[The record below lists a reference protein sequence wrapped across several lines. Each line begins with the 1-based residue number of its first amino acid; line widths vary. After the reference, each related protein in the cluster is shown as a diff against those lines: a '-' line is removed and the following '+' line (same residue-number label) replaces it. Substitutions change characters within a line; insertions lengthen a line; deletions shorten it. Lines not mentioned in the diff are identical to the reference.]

1 MKTTT
6 HGTHVLQPTAMRLCC
21 AVAALSLANAVGPTA
36 DRAEASMVPDPT
48 NRTFPI
54 GTKLLDYCGNGSL
67 TARASGIRRVVLV
80 VHGSSANHCDY
91 ARYALESAQDAGAL
105 ASTLVVAPLFTDA
118 ATNGDQRL
126 TWGSGWREG
135 STSSNPDGTKVS
147 SFAAMDLL
155 AAAAR
160 QTFGVGVPLLLV
172 GHSAGGQFVQRYAE
186 GSDAPFD
193 TFVPMNP
200 SSYAYLS
207 AQRWRGET
215 RVDAVSGC
223 PGYNTWKYGLD
234 GLNRYMAD
242 AGDLRRRYAAHRVAI
257 LLGGSDVERDDALD
271 VGGEAD
277 AQGRHR
283 LERGQLFFGHLAEQ
297 LGSRPPGHTL
307 SVVPAV
313 GHDGRSMI
321 RSAQARAI
329 LFR

>member
-1 MKTTT
+1 MKSTL
-6 HGTHVLQPTAMRLCC
+6 GPDALQPTVVRLCC
-21 AVAALSLANAVGPTA
+21 AVGTLSLIMATGLPA
-36 DRAEASMVPDPT
+36 DRADAGTVPSPS
-48 NRTFPI
+48 NRSFPI

-67 TARASGIRRVVLV
+67 TVKTAGIRRVVFV

-91 ARYALESAQDAGAL
+91 ARYAMESAEDAGGL

-118 ATNGDQRL
+118 ATGGDRRL

-135 STSSNPDGTKVS
+135 STSTNPDGTRVS

-160 QTFGVGVPLLLV
+160 QTFGGGVPLLLV

-193 TFVPMNP
+193 AFVPMNP

-207 AQRWRGET
+207 AQRWPGGAT
-215 RVDAVSGC
+215 VDGVPGC
-223 PGYNTWKYGLD
+223 PGYNTWKYGLHD
-234 GLNRYMAD
+234 LNRYMGD
-242 AGDLRRRYAAHRVAI
+242 AGDLRARYAARRVA
-257 LLGGSDVERDDALD
+257 LVLGGSDVDRDEALD
-271 VGGEAD
+271 VGCEAD
-277 AQGRHR
+277 SQGRNR
-283 LERGQLFFGHLAEQ
+283 LERGRLFFGHLADQ
-297 LGSRPPGHTL
+297 LGVHPSGHTL
-307 SVVPAV
+307 AVVPQV

-321 RSAQARAI
+321 RSAAARAV